1 MMLDI
6 EIRQFRDEILE
17 KVNSVELPLEVK
29 RLVLNEILH
38 AVSEA
43 SDTFINTQKQSIISQ
58 LNGTQNQ
65 EQPEKEE

>member
-1 MMLDI
+1 MLDI
-6 EIRQFRDEILE
+6 EIRQFRDELLE
-17 KVNSVELPLEVK
+17 KVNGTELPLEVK

-58 LNGTQNQ
+58 LTETQNQ

>member
-1 MMLDI
+1 MLDI
-6 EIRQFRDEILE
+6 QIRQFRDEILE
-17 KVNSVELPLEVK
+17 KVNSTELPLEVK

-43 SDTFINTQKQSIISQ
+43 SDTFINNQKQSIIYQ
-58 LNGTQNQ
+58 LAEAQNQ

>member
-1 MMLDI
+1 MLDI
-6 EIRQFRDEILE
+6 QIRQFRDELLE
-17 KVNSVELPLEVK
+17 KVNSTELPLEVK

-43 SDTFINTQKQSIISQ
+43 SDTFINSQKQSIISQ
-58 LNGTQNQ
+58 LNEAQNQ

>member
-1 MMLDI
+1 MLDI
-6 EIRQFRDEILE
+6 QIRQFRDELLE
-17 KVNSVELPLEVK
+17 KVNGTELPLEVK

-43 SDTFINTQKQSIISQ
+43 SDTFINSQKQSIISQ
-58 LNGTQNQ
+58 LAEAQNQ

>member
-1 MMLDI
+1 MLDI
-6 EIRQFRDEILE
+6 EIRQFRDELLE
-17 KVNSVELPLEVK
+17 KVNSTELPLEVK

-58 LNGTQNQ
+58 LAETQNQ

>member
-1 MMLDI
+1 MLDI
-6 EIRQFRDEILE
+6 QIRQFRDELLE
-17 KVNSVELPLEVK
+17 KVNSTELPLEVK

-43 SDTFINTQKQSIISQ
+43 SDTFINSQKQSIISQ
-58 LNGTQNQ
+58 LAEAQNQ

>member
-1 MMLDI
+1 MLDI
-6 EIRQFRDEILE
+6 QIRQFRDELLE
-17 KVNSVELPLEVK
+17 KVNGTELPLEVK

-43 SDTFINTQKQSIISQ
+43 SDTFINSQKQSIISQ
-58 LNGTQNQ
+58 LNEAQNQ

>member
-1 MMLDI
+1 MLDI
-6 EIRQFRDEILE
+6 QIRQFRDELLE
-17 KVNSVELPLEVK
+17 KVNGTELPLEVK

-43 SDTFINTQKQSIISQ
+43 SDTFINNQKQSIISQ
-58 LNGTQNQ
+58 LAEAQNQ

>member
-1 MMLDI
+1 MLDI

-17 KVNSVELPLEVK
+17 KVNSTELPLEIK

-58 LNGTQNQ
+58 LNESQNQ

>member
-1 MMLDI
+1 MLDI

-17 KVNSVELPLEVK
+17 KVNSTELPLEIK

-58 LNGTQNQ
+58 LNEAQNQ